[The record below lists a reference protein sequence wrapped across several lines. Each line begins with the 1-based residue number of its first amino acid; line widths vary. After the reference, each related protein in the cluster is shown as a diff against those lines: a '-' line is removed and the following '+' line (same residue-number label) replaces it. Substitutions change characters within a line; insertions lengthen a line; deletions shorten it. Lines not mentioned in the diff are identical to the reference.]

1 MEGGHQD
8 SAPCGATGTEPGQHP
23 IEPNG
28 PLVFAGSSS
37 ANVGFAHI
45 FWTSA
50 VLPPLLEPCLG
61 PTTLRCEGTLRR
73 KGPCPMDGGSRSTC
87 SFASHLSYLESEK
100 NSEKERLSEAQSMEK
115 TKVKEKSLQQARR
128 REEILAFLMKQ
139 REERI
144 AKELISHLHKPKIKT
159 DQER

>member
-1 MEGGHQD
+1 M
-8 SAPCGATGTEPGQHP
+8 GTEPGQHP
-23 IEPNG
+23 IVPNG
-28 PLVFAGSSS
+28 PLVFAGSS

-50 VLPPLLEPCLG
+50 VLPPLLKSCLG
-61 PTTLRCEGTLRR
+61 PTTLRCEGTLPG
-73 KGPCPMDGGSRSTC
+73 KGPCPIRST
-87 SFASHLSYLESEK
+87 ALQGLQLSRKSEK

-115 TKVKEKSLQQARR
+115 SKVKEKYLQQARR
-128 REEILAFLMKQ
+128 REEILAFLRKQ

-144 AKELISHLHKPKIKT
+144 VKELISHPHKPKIKT